1 MAPRTYTL
9 GKRADSTEATRQRIL
24 GAAAALYGER
34 GVAATTIHAVAE
46 RADVSR
52 GTIVHHFDTGDGLLE
67 AVLDRV
73 VRMIDMPDERVLE
86 GVTDPSERIRR
97 FVGAM
102 FEFYERS
109 TSWWTVF
116 GPEMQLP
123 ALQAREQA
131 FWVAIGRF
139 QAAALGRMAGD
150 RLVIA
155 AVAGLVH
162 PAMLGTMRAAGA
174 SIDEVV
180 GIVADAIVNLVA
192 QRPPGGRSTTN

>member
-1 MAPRTYTL
+1 M
-9 GKRADSTEATRQRIL
+9 
-24 GAAAALYGER
+24 YGER

-52 GTIVHHFDTGDGLLE
+52 GTIVHHFGTADGLIE
-67 AVLDRV
+67 AVLDHV
-73 VRMIDMPDERVLE
+73 VGMINMPDERVLDA
-86 GVTDPSERIRR
+86 VSDPKERIRR
-97 FVGAM
+97 FVRAM

-109 TSWWTVF
+109 SSWWTVF

-139 QAAALGRMAGD
+139 QAAALGPMAGD
-150 RLVIA
+150 PLVIA
-155 AVAGLVH
+155 AVAGFLH

-174 SIDEVV
+174 SLDEVV
-180 GIVADAIVNLVA
+180 RTVADAIINLVA
-192 QRPPGGRSTTN
+192 QRPHRGRWASS

>member
-9 GKRADSTEATRQRIL
+9 SKRADTTEATRQRIL
-24 GAAAALYGER
+24 EAAAALYGER

-52 GTIVHHFDTGDGLLE
+52 GTIVHHFGTGDGLIE
-67 AVLDRV
+67 AVLDHV
-73 VRMIDMPDERVLE
+73 VGMIDMPDERVLD
-86 GVTDPSERIRR
+86 GVSDQNERIRR
-97 FVGAM
+97 FVRAM

-139 QAAALGRMAGD
+139 QGAALGPSASD
-150 RLVIA
+150 RIVVA
-155 AVAGLVH
+155 AVAGFLH
-162 PAMLGTMRAAGA
+162 PAMLGTMGAAGA
-174 SIDEVV
+174 SLDEVV
-180 GIVADAIVNLVA
+180 ETVADAIISLVA
-192 QRPPGGRSTTN
+192 HRPRRGRSTTN